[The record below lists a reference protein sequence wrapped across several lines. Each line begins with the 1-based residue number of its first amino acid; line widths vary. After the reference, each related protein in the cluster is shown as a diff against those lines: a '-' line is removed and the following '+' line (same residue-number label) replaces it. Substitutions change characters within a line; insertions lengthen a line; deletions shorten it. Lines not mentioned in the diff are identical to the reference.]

1 MTMLKETLSRIDP
14 RLLGMPEGR
23 RLMTRLD
30 PLAFALIYL
39 REHLTDENGQLSLS
53 TVHED
58 WIREARSWVNPVRE
72 NKGSRRAYIAPRSMG
87 KSTWWQL
94 IFPMWAAAHGHIHY
108 IAAFSASASQ
118 AKQKLRDFKTE
129 LDNNP
134 YLRAD
139 YPGLCTP
146 ARRSTG
152 VSDADRQD
160 MYVSAN
166 GFAFSAHG
174 ADSEIL
180 GMKVRHYRPD
190 LLILDDIE
198 PDESSYTAYLKKKR
212 LTTVQDSILALNLKA
227 RVILVGTVT
236 MPGSIIHDL
245 VKHAA
250 GRETEAWITEEKFQ
264 AHHAKPILHRDDGT
278 EYSVWP
284 EKWTMDFLN
293 QERHFRS
300 FAKNF
305 ENDPMGYDGKYWSR
319 EDFRYGTLD
328 TATRT
333 ILAIDPAV
341 TAKKTS
347 DYTGLAI
354 VSYSPVVKKCV
365 IRYATGVKL
374 IGQDLREHVIKLLE
388 QHPDIR
394 RLLVEVNQGGDLWKD
409 VFHHLPGVQVI
420 TRTSK
425 ASKEVR
431 FAQALDW
438 WQRGRVLHTER
449 LPMLEE
455 QAVGFPDAAY
465 DDVIDAAVAGV
476 QYFLQPDVKIK
487 AGGVARTYM

>member
-1 MTMLKETLSRIDP
+1 MGMLEETLGRMDP
-14 RLLGMPEGR
+14 RLLDLPEGR
-23 RLMTRLD
+23 RILTRLD

-39 REHLTDENGQLSLS
+39 RDHIKDDQGNVSLSL
-53 TVHED
+53 VHEE
-58 WIREARSWVNPVRE
+58 WITQARTWIHPVTD
-72 NKGSRRAYIAPRSMG
+72 NKGSRDAYIAPRSMG

-94 IFPMWAAAHGHIHY
+94 IFPMWAAAHGHVHY
-108 IAAFSASASQ
+108 IAAFSASAAQ

-134 YLRAD
+134 LLRAD
-139 YPGLCTP
+139 YPDLCRA

-160 MYVSAN
+160 LYISSG

-180 GMKVRHYRPD
+180 GMKVGHVRPD

-198 PDESSYTAYLKKKR
+198 PDESNYTTYLKKKR

-250 GRETEAWITEEKFQ
+250 GRETEAWITEEQFR
-264 AHHAKPILHRDDGT
+264 AHHAKPILHHDDGT

-284 EKWTMDFLN
+284 EKWSMTFLN
-293 QERHFRS
+293 QERLFRS

-305 ENDPMGYDGKYWSR
+305 ENDPLGYDGKYWSR
-319 EDFRYGTLD
+319 EDFRYGTL
-328 TATRT
+328 ATIT
-333 ILAIDPAV
+333 HTLLAVDPAV
-341 TAKKTS
+341 TAKQSS
-347 DYTGLAI
+347 DYTGLA
-354 VSYSPVVKKCV
+354 VVGYSPTTKQCVVKQ
-365 IRYATGVKL
+365 AWQVKL
-374 IGQDLREHVIKLLE
+374 IGKDLRDKVINILE
-388 QHPDIR
+388 EFPEIR

-409 VFHHLPGVQVI
+409 VFHHLPNVKVI

-438 WQRGRVLHTER
+438 WQRGRVLHAQ
-449 LPMLEE
+449 PIPVLEE

-465 DDVIDAAVAGV
+465 DDVVDATVAGV
-476 QYFLQPDVKIK
+476 QYFLQPEQKIK
-487 AGGVARTYM
+487 AGSTVRTYM

>member
-1 MTMLKETLSRIDP
+1 MALLEETLTRLDP
-14 RLLGMPEGR
+14 RLLDVPEGR
-23 RLMTRLD
+23 RILTRLD
-30 PLAFALIYL
+30 PLAFALVYL
-39 REHLTDENGQLSLS
+39 RDHLRDENGVVSLAL
-53 TVHED
+53 VHEE
-58 WIREARSWVNPVRE
+58 WIQQAKTWINPVKV

-108 IAAFSASASQ
+108 IAAFSASAQQ

-134 YLRAD
+134 LLRAD

-146 ARRSTG
+146 ARRSSG

-160 MYVSAN
+160 MYVSAG

-180 GMKVRHYRPD
+180 GMKVRHVRPD

-198 PDESSYTAYLKKKR
+198 PDESNYTPYLKKKR

-227 RVILVGTVT
+227 RVVLVGTVT

-250 GRETEAWITEEKFQ
+250 GRETEPWIVEEQFT
-264 AHHAKPILHRDDGT
+264 AHHAKPILHADDGT

-284 EKWTMDFLN
+284 EKWSMEFL
-293 QERHFRS
+293 QSERTFRS

-319 EDFRYGTLD
+319 EDFRYGDLPGITKTL
-328 TATRT
+328 
-333 ILAIDPAV
+333 LQIDPAV
-341 TAKKTS
+341 TAKTTS
-347 DYTGLAI
+347 DYTGLA
-354 VSYSPVVKKCV
+354 VVGYSPSQGKVLVKHAV
-365 IRYATGVKL
+365 GVKL
-374 IGQDLREHVIKLLE
+374 IGKDLRNHVVGILE
-388 QHPDIR
+388 QFPEIR
-394 RLLVEVNQGGDLWKD
+394 VVRIEVNQGHDLWKD
-409 VFHHLPGVQVI
+409 VFHHLPGVKVI
-420 TRTSK
+420 THTSS

-431 FAQALDW
+431 FAQGLDW
-438 WQRGRVLHTER
+438 WQRGRVLHTDR
-449 LPMLEE
+449 MPMLEE
-455 QAVGFPDAAY
+455 QAVGFPEAAY
-465 DDVIDAAVAGV
+465 DDVIDATVAGV
-476 QYFLQPDVKIK
+476 QFFLQPQVKAK
-487 AGGVARTYM
+487 AGSTVRNYM

>member
-1 MTMLKETLSRIDP
+1 MDLLTETLARYNP
-14 RLLGMPEGR
+14 RLLGTPEGR
-23 RLMTRLD
+23 QLITRLD
-30 PLAFALIYL
+30 PLMFALVYL
-39 REHLTDENGQLSLS
+39 RDHMRDDQGHVTLSC
-53 TVHED
+53 VHED
-58 WIREARSWVNPVRE
+58 WITQAKTWVRPVTH

-108 IAAFSASASQ
+108 IAAFSSSATQ

-129 LDNNP
+129 LDNNLL
-134 YLRAD
+134 LRAD
-139 YPGLCTP
+139 YPALTTP

-160 MYVSAN
+160 MYVSSG

-174 ADSEIL
+174 ADSETL
-180 GMKVRHYRPD
+180 GLKVRNHRPD

-212 LTTVQDSILALNLKA
+212 LTTVQDAILALNLKA

-250 GRETEAWITEEKFQ
+250 GRETESWITEEQF
-264 AHHAKPILHRDDGT
+264 HADHYKPILHHSDGT
-278 EYSVWP
+278 EYSIWP
-284 EKWTMDFLN
+284 EKWSMEFLN
-293 QERHFRS
+293 QERGYRS

-319 EDFRYGTLD
+319 EDFHYGDLPD
-328 TATRT
+328 VTRT
-333 ILAIDPAV
+333 LLQIDPAV
-341 TAKKTS
+341 TAKTTS

-354 VSYSPVVKKCV
+354 VAFSPAQNKVLIKH
-365 IRYATGVKL
+365 AAGVKL
-374 IGQDLREHVIKLLE
+374 IGKDLRDHVIRLLE
-388 QHPDIR
+388 LHPEIR
-394 RLLVEVNQGGDLWKD
+394 VVRIESNQGGDLWKD
-409 VFHHLPGVQVI
+409 VLHDLPAVKI
-420 TRTSK
+420 LTHSSSS
-425 ASKEVR
+425 SKEVR

-438 WQRGRVLHTER
+438 WQRGRVIHSHR

-455 QAVGFPDAAY
+455 QAVAFPEAAY

-476 QYFLQPDVKIK
+476 QFFLQPQIK
-487 AGGVARTYM
+487 AKAGSTVRDYM